1 MVTCAKGHDSALAI
15 LNAENLQLVRA
26 SAPWLSAYWLV
37 TCEIVT
43 SGPRSQRCASCT
55 MAWFPATCSWIME
68 IPGEL
73 GFPHEGLCGRRKLR

>member
-15 LNAENLQLVRA
+15 LNVENLQLVCA

-55 MAWFPATCSWIME
+55 MAWFPATRSE
-68 IPGEL
+68 E
-73 GFPHEGLCGRRKLR
+73 RRVGKECFD